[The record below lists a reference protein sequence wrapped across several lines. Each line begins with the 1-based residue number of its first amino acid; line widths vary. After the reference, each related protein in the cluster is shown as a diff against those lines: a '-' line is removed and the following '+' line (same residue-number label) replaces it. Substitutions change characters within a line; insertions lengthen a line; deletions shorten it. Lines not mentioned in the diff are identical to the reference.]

1 MKPYFVLLLIS
12 LIVYSCRNE
21 GPAIISGT
29 IEPGENK
36 NYLFQLYDGKNFT
49 PIELDS
55 TATHFTVQ
63 VNSDSLRFINMRAE
77 IGLDDEKWAYSTM
90 LYITPHRKIN
100 LNIQL
105 NPTRAVTTVLSE
117 DDDNRAISEYLYQI
131 LEQQIM
137 IWTATP
143 TPDKVAAFLN
153 NIYALQESVL
163 GKYRVSEDVRNY
175 LQIGSYIHYLKFRDA
190 IQYIY
195 STDTNNY
202 CLPEGLEQNL
212 PTPDQILDNPI
223 AIQYDNTAY
232 YIYQWL
238 DHNATT
244 PEEKIQKLSEHFT
257 DPTIIQAAIE
267 FIVSQYVSHYTYSED
282 FDNDFIRVQK
292 MTTTLPDKGAW
303 ILQQMNNKKNMVRGA
318 LLPAAG
324 LENAKGEKYK
334 LSDFKGTY
342 LYIDLW
348 ASWCGPCC
356 AEVPYLQ
363 QLEKQVKNPLVKF
376 ISISLDTK
384 KEDWYKKMSQLKMH
398 GEQYIAVN
406 QELTQTLNISGI
418 PHFLLYDK
426 EGKLMQY
433 NAPPPSTGA
442 PLLEMLE
449 QLR

>member
-1 MKPYFVLLLIS
+1 
-12 LIVYSCRNE
+12 
-21 GPAIISGT
+21 
-29 IEPGENK
+29 
-36 NYLFQLYDGKNFT
+36 
-49 PIELDS
+49 
-55 TATHFTVQ
+55 
-63 VNSDSLRFINMRAE
+63 
-77 IGLDDEKWAYSTM
+77 
-90 LYITPHRKIN
+90 
-100 LNIQL
+100 
-105 NPTRAVTTVLSE
+105 
-117 DDDNRAISEYLYQI
+117 
-131 LEQQIM
+131 
-137 IWTATP
+137 
-143 TPDKVAAFLN
+143 
-153 NIYALQESVL
+153 
-163 GKYRVSEDVRNY
+163 
-175 LQIGSYIHYLKFRDA
+175 
-190 IQYIY
+190 
-195 STDTNNY
+195 
-202 CLPEGLEQNL
+202 
-212 PTPDQILDNPI
+212 
-223 AIQYDNTAY
+223 
-232 YIYQWL
+232 
-238 DHNATT
+238 
-244 PEEKIQKLSEHFT
+244 
-257 DPTIIQAAIE
+257 
-267 FIVSQYVSHYTYSED
+267 
-282 FDNDFIRVQK
+282 

-303 ILQQMNNKKNMVRGA
+303 ILQQMNNKKNTVRGA